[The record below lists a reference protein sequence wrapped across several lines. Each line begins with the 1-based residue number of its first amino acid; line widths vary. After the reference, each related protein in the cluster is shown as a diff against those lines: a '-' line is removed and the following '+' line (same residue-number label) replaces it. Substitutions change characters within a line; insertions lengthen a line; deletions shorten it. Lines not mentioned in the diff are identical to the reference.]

1 MFSSN
6 TSQVA
11 DGAANYIED
20 VFSTWLYTAIATNQT
35 ITNGIDLA
43 GKGGLVWLK
52 SRSDVTSHFLTDTAR
67 GANFELRTNTAAA
80 QGNFGGVTSFLSNGF
95 VADAIGPVG
104 NSTVSWTFR
113 EQPKFFDIV
122 TWTGNG
128 VAGRQIS
135 HELGSV
141 PGCIFVKRLNGD
153 ASDWYVYHRGLNNGV
168 NAAQYYAIL
177 NSTAAQGQYEI
188 WGNTNPT
195 STVFTVDSFSGV
207 NGSGD
212 TYVAY
217 LFAHNAGGFGL
228 TGTDNVIS
236 CGSYTGNGSYPNGPI
251 IDVGFEPQ
259 WVMVKRAT
267 GGTGKW
273 LMLDTMRGWTANLG
287 NQKGLYA
294 NTTEREVENGSGLEL
309 QTRGWQLRDT
319 DPEINGNGSTYI
331 YIAIRR
337 GPMKVPTTGTS
348 VLGLSARAGT
358 STDVAVSSSAGVTDL
373 SITKIRTSNQE
384 WVWCP
389 RLTGNGYLS
398 SDDTRAEVT
407 NSAQFQTNPWDV
419 MSGVKFGTGVRTNS
433 NSATYINY
441 FLDRAPNFMDAVCY
455 TGTGNTRTVAHN
467 LTVAPELIIIKCR
480 SNADNWPTYAA
491 PLGATNMTWFNLDFA
506 TNSGVTNWWN
516 NTAPTAS
523 VFTVR
528 SDSSVNS
535 SGQTYV
541 AYLFATCPGVSSV
554 GSYTGNGSSQTINC
568 GFTSGA
574 RFVMVKRTNSTGNWL
589 VVDTARGLVSAGDP
603 TMYFNSTSADVNAID
618 WVDPASSGFIVNQE
632 GTMNANV
639 NGGAYIYL
647 AIA

>member
-11 DGAANYIED
+11 ASAANYIED
-20 VFSTWLYTAIATNQT
+20 VFSTWLYAGNESTQT

-43 GKGGLVWLK
+43 GRGGLVWLK
-52 SRSDVTSHFLTDTAR
+52 NRTSGGGTNSHYVFDTERGVNKRLSPNLTNAEQT
-67 GANFELRTNTAAA
+67 GAPLSTT
-80 QGNFGGVTSFLSNGF
+80 GLTSFNADGFTLGNGNGMNRSGSNY
-95 VADAIGPVG
+95 
-104 NSTVSWTFR
+104 VSWTFR
-113 EQPKFFDIV
+113 EQQRFFDVV
-122 TWTGNG
+122 TYTGNG
-128 VAGRQIS
+128 TAGRTVA
-135 HELGSV
+135 HNLGSV
-141 PGCIFVKRLNGD
+141 PGCIMVKCVSSSG
-153 ASDWYVYHRGLNNGV
+153 AWTVYHRSPGATKYLILNNTDAETTFTGMWNNTEPTATEFTLGASSFV
-168 NAAQYYAIL
+168 NQ
-177 NSTAAQGQYEI
+177 SGQ
-188 WGNTNPT
+188 T
-195 STVFTVDSFSGV
+195 F
-207 NGSGD
+207 
-212 TYVAY
+212 VAY
-217 LFAHNAGGFGL
+217 VFAHNAGGFGL
-228 TGTDNVIS
+228 TGTDNVIT
-236 CGSYTGNGSYPNGPI
+236 CGSYTGDGSGNATVNLGY
-251 IDVGFEPQ
+251 EPQ
-259 WVMVKRAT
+259 FLITKVISAAGDWKLYNNMSGISIAT
-267 GGTGKW
+267 SV
-273 LMLDTMRGWTANLG
+273 ASNI
-287 NQKGLYA
+287 LYA
-294 NTTEREVENGSGLEL
+294 NLDNGEEQNTGLALNATGFSVASAGSGF
-309 QTRGWQLRDT
+309 Q
-319 DPEINGNGSTYI
+319 YV

-337 GPMKVPTTGTS
+337 GPMRIPTTGAS

-455 TGTGNTRTVAHN
+455 TGTGSTRTVAHN

-618 WVDPASSGFIVNQE
+618 WIDPASSGFIVNQE